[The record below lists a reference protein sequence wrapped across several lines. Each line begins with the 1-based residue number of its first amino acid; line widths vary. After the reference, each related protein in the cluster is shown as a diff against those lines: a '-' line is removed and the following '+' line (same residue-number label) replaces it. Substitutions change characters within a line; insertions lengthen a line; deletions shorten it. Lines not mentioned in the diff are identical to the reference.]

1 VCGFSVR
8 VGEHSSVFGNKIPK
22 IDEEADARNEE
33 GATIFNSSWLPG
45 IDSKYVRL
53 ISLSRILFFPLV
65 LSLFIILLLI
75 CRTEKPKE
83 MKEKK
88 KKRKKEEHNRVAV
101 EEDVVEELVLS
112 SDEDESESDDIQSDG
127 EDDSGKPVPP
137 KKQSMKQKL
146 PTNIS
151 KKVKSSAKKFKK
163 RKRSN

>member
-1 VCGFSVR
+1 
-8 VGEHSSVFGNKIPK
+8 
-22 IDEEADARNEE
+22 
-33 GATIFNSSWLPG
+33 
-45 IDSKYVRL
+45 
-53 ISLSRILFFPLV
+53 
-65 LSLFIILLLI
+65 
-75 CRTEKPKE
+75 
-83 MKEKK
+83 M
-88 KKRKKEEHNRVAV
+88 